1 MLFDRKKI
9 LLNVIMLKL
18 LKIKY
23 KKENKEKKFS
33 LFQDFDKVIFVF
45 EIMCIIF
52 CLN

>member
-1 MLFDRKKI
+1 
-9 LLNVIMLKL
+9 MLKL

-45 EIMCIIF
+45 ESMCIIF